1 MNKAFILFISAISL
15 INSTACKSNIEEET
29 SSQNI
34 MEIPKDMR
42 QITITVGSKIFK
54 ATVIDS
60 PTTEAFIA
68 LLPITI
74 NMKDLNG
81 NEKYFDLPQELP
93 TNAFNSKTIQNGDLL
108 VYGSTTL
115 VLFYKSFTTSYSY
128 TRIASVD
135 NPAGLAKAVG
145 SGNVTV
151 IFSAD

>member
-42 QITITVGSKIFK
+42 QITITVGSKIFN

-128 TRIASVD
+128 TRIGSVD